1 MQTPALAT
9 TKVAGRALLSVAL
22 LLAAANSARG
32 QATDGHLLGTVL
44 DQTGASIP
52 RSTVTVVN
60 VNTGASWNRRTDEL
74 GAYRFN
80 NLPVGDYTLSA
91 EAEGFAPAML
101 SGIAVALN
109 RTSTVNL
116 TLEVG
121 EVQTEVEVTAA
132 SAQIDTTTSTVG
144 GSFDSRQ
151 ALYSPSSD
159 LALGVL
165 NLSLQGAGVA
175 SSGGTGLGEGPSIG
189 GQRPRNNNFMI
200 EGVDNNHKGVTGRVV
215 DVPNEAVA
223 EFSLLQNQYGAE
235 FGRSTGGQF
244 NTVVRSG
251 SNDVHGSLYEYF
263 ANRTLNALDQSNKRR
278 GITEKPRLDD
288 NRFGATVGGPVIR
301 NRLFYFGT
309 YQRNPVGQASTPGR
323 PFSSPTAEGY
333 AILDRIQGLSSTNRD
348 VLKQYVP
355 PAPAATGTATVLGEE
370 VPIGVLPINVPTYQN
385 NHTWLA
391 SVDYNRKGGDQL
403 RFRTIRN
410 ASDALDPGTA
420 PDLPTF
426 ISKSTGSR
434 QLATLSYFRAFS
446 PRWFNETRMGFS
458 RSASDIPAGDFEFP
472 GLDSFP
478 NITIEQDLDIQ
489 IGPYEVAPQSDAQN
503 TYQLVN
509 NTTFIEGR
517 NTLRFGVDA
526 RRNISSDLFVQRQ
539 RGDYNYSTLERFL
552 LDLSPDI
559 QAERNTGG
567 GIYHGNNTELY
578 WYVSSE
584 TKILR
589 NLTLTLGLRHEY
601 KGVPY
606 GDKQQRLNAL
616 SSVPGVLTFGEPR
629 AQKLNFAP
637 RAGLA
642 YSPGSEGNTVI
653 RAGFGIA
660 YDSYF
665 TNLGQLSKPPQV
677 ENTFRGDPTVDTPNY
692 LANGGIRPDQRPDEL
707 DEAAARSLTSTYI
720 QHQHLPYSVQWNFG
734 IEQVLASDYTVSA
747 RYLGTR
753 GVRLFTQSILPLV
766 ARATPQRSLP
776 TFYERPAQSEL
787 DTLNLTLADID
798 AEPISLPVYSE
809 AGFSPFI
816 FSFPNRGNSIYH
828 GLALEAKRRFSNG
841 LQFVGAYTWSKN
853 IDDSTADLFSTL
865 LSPRRPQDFQDM
877 RAERARSFLDRTHRF
892 TVAWVYEVP
901 WFGNSTR
908 WFRKNL
914 LGNWV
919 LSGMYTAESPQYATV
934 QSGLDSNR
942 NLDGATDRVV
952 VNPRGADR
960 TGSDVTALMNSDGGV
975 VGYLADNPNARY
987 VKAGPGVHPDGG
999 RNTLP
1004 LRGINNFDV
1013 SVSKRF
1019 SVGESKAIEF
1029 RAAFYNALNHPQYTP
1044 GSLNSTRAVASRDTR
1059 NNLIPGHRLFDRPD
1073 QVYDS
1078 HAREIHLVLRFTF

>member
-1 MQTPALAT
+1 MKWHFGAFCTAI
-9 TKVAGRALLSVAL
+9 GILLSAPGT
-22 LLAAANSARG
+22 ARG
-32 QATDGHLLGTVL
+32 QAADGHLVGSVV
-44 DQTGASIP
+44 DQSGASIP
-52 RSTVTVVN
+52 GCTVSVEN
-60 VNTGASWNRRTDEL
+60 VATGVSWSQEADEF

-91 EAEGFAPAML
+91 KSVGFAPKML

-109 RTSTVNL
+109 RTSTANV
-116 TLEVG
+116 TLELG
-121 EVQTEVEVTAA
+121 EVQTTVEVTAA

-189 GQRPRNNNFMI
+189 GQRPRNNNFMV
-200 EGVDNNHKGVTGRVV
+200 EGVDNTDKGVTGRIV

-223 EFSLLQNQYGAE
+223 EFSVLQNQYGAE

-244 NTVVRSG
+244 NTVVKSG
-251 SNDVHGSLYEYF
+251 TNEIHGSLYEYF
-263 ANRTLNALDQSNKRR
+263 ANRALNAMDQSNKRR

-288 NRFGATVGGPVIR
+288 NRFGGTVGGPVVR

-309 YQRNPVGQASTPGR
+309 YERNPVGQASAPGR
-323 PFSSPTAEGY
+323 PFSSPTAEGF
-333 AILDRIQGLSSTNRD
+333 ATLDRIQGLSSTNRQ

-355 PAPAATGTATVLGEE
+355 PAPAATGSTIVLGEE

-385 NHTWLA
+385 NMSWLA
-391 SVDYNRKGGDQL
+391 SADYNRKSGDQL
-403 RFRTIRN
+403 RFRNIRN
-410 ASDALDPGTA
+410 SSDAIDPGTA

-426 ISKSTGSR
+426 TSKSTLSR
-434 QLATLSYFRAFS
+434 NLATLSYFRTLS
-446 PRWFNETRMGFS
+446 SELFNETRLGFS
-458 RSASDIPAGDFEFP
+458 RSFYNLPAGDFEFP

-489 IGPYEVAPQSDAQN
+489 IGPYEVAPQSGAQN

-509 NTTFIEGR
+509 NTTFINGR
-517 NTLRFGVDA
+517 HTLKFGFDA

-567 GIYHGNNTELY
+567 GIYHGNNTEFY

-584 TKILR
+584 TKVRR

-601 KGVPY
+601 KGIPY
-606 GDKQQRLNAL
+606 GDTLQALNAV
-616 SSVPGVLTFGEPR
+616 SSVPGVLTFGAPK
-629 AQKLNFAP
+629 AQKRNFAP

-642 YSPGSEGNTVI
+642 FSPGSDGRTVV
-653 RAGFGIA
+653 RAGFGVA
-660 YDSYF
+660 YDAYF
-665 TNLGQLSKPPQV
+665 TNLGQLQKPPQL

-707 DEAAARSLTSTYI
+707 DEESARALTSTYI
-720 QHQHLPYSVQWNFG
+720 ADQHLPYSLQWNFG
-734 IEQVLASDYTVSA
+734 IERVVARDYTLSA

-766 ARATPQRSLP
+766 ARATPQLSLP
-776 TFYERPAQSEL
+776 TFYQRPAQSEL
-787 DTLNLTLADID
+787 DGLTVTLADID
-798 AEPISLPVYSE
+798 ARPISLPEY
-809 AGFSPFI
+809 ADNGFGPFI
-816 FSFPNRGNSIYH
+816 FAFPNRGNSIYH
-828 GLALEAKRRFSNG
+828 GLATEARRRFSNG

-877 RAERARSFLDRTHRF
+877 RAERARSFLDRTHRL
-892 TVAWVYEVP
+892 TMAWVYEVP
-901 WFGNSTR
+901 FYRNSSG
-908 WFRKNL
+908 WLRKNL

-919 LSGMYTAESPQYATV
+919 VSGMFTAESPQYATV

-952 VNPRGADR
+952 VNPGGADR
-960 TGSDVTALMNSDGGV
+960 TGSDVTELTNSAGEV
-975 VGYLADNPNARY
+975 VGYLADNPSARY
-987 VKAGPGVHPDGG
+987 VKAGPGVHPNGG

-1004 LRGINNFDV
+1004 LRGINNFDF

-1019 SVGESKAIEF
+1019 SVGEHKAVEF

-1044 GSLNSTRAVASRDTR
+1044 GSLNSVRAVVSRDTR
-1059 NNLIPGHRLFDRPD
+1059 NNLIPGHPVFDRPD

-1078 HAREIHLVLRFTF
+1078 HAREIRLVLRFTF

>member
-1 MQTPALAT
+1 MRWHFGAFCIAI
-9 TKVAGRALLSVAL
+9 GIM
-22 LLAAANSARG
+22 LAAPGTARG
-32 QATDGHLLGTVL
+32 QAADGHLVGSVV
-44 DQTGASIP
+44 DQSGASIP
-52 RSTVTVVN
+52 GCTVSVEN
-60 VNTGASWNRRTDEL
+60 VATGVSWNQEADEF

-91 EAEGFAPAML
+91 KSVGFAPKML

-109 RTSTVNL
+109 RTSTANV
-116 TLEVG
+116 TLELG
-121 EVQTEVEVTAA
+121 EVQTTVEVTAA

-189 GQRPRNNNFMI
+189 GQRPRNNNFMV
-200 EGVDNNHKGVTGRVV
+200 EGVDNTDKGVTGRIV

-223 EFSLLQNQYGAE
+223 EFSVLQNQYGAE

-244 NTVVRSG
+244 NTVVKSG
-251 SNDVHGSLYEYF
+251 TNEIHGSLYEYF
-263 ANRTLNALDQSNKRR
+263 ANRALNAMDQSNKRR

-288 NRFGATVGGPVIR
+288 NRFGGTVGGPVVR

-309 YQRNPVGQASTPGR
+309 YERNPVGQASAPGR
-323 PFSSPTAEGY
+323 PFSSPTAEGF
-333 AILDRIQGLSSTNRD
+333 ATLDRIQGLSSTNRQ

-355 PAPAATGTATVLGEE
+355 PAPAATGSTIVLGEE

-385 NHTWLA
+385 NMSWLA
-391 SVDYNRKGGDQL
+391 SADYNRKSGDQL
-403 RFRTIRN
+403 RFRNIRN
-410 ASDALDPGTA
+410 SSDAIDPGTA

-426 ISKSTGSR
+426 TSKSTLSR
-434 QLATLSYFRAFS
+434 NLATLSYFRTLS
-446 PRWFNETRMGFS
+446 SELFNETRLGFS
-458 RSASDIPAGDFEFP
+458 RSFYNLPAGDFEFP

-489 IGPYEVAPQSDAQN
+489 IGPYEVAPQSGAQN

-509 NTTFIEGR
+509 NTTFINGR
-517 NTLRFGVDA
+517 HTLKFGFDA

-567 GIYHGNNTELY
+567 GIYHGNNTEFY

-584 TKILR
+584 TKVRR

-601 KGVPY
+601 KGIPY
-606 GDKQQRLNAL
+606 GDTLQALNAV
-616 SSVPGVLTFGEPR
+616 SSVPGVLTFGAPK
-629 AQKLNFAP
+629 AQKRNFAP

-642 YSPGSEGNTVI
+642 FSPGSDGRTVV
-653 RAGFGIA
+653 RAGFGVA
-660 YDSYF
+660 YDAYF
-665 TNLGQLSKPPQV
+665 TNLGQLQKPPQL

-707 DEAAARSLTSTYI
+707 DEESARSLTSTYI
-720 QHQHLPYSVQWNFG
+720 ADQHLPYSLQWNFG
-734 IEQVLASDYTVSA
+734 IERVVARDYTLSA

-766 ARATPQRSLP
+766 ARATPQLSLP
-776 TFYERPAQSEL
+776 TFYQRPAQSEL
-787 DTLNLTLADID
+787 DGLTVTLADID
-798 AEPISLPVYSE
+798 ARPISLPEY
-809 AGFSPFI
+809 ADNGFGPFI
-816 FSFPNRGNSIYH
+816 FAFPNRGNSIYH
-828 GLALEAKRRFSNG
+828 GLATEARRRFSNG

-877 RAERARSFLDRTHRF
+877 RAERARSFLDRTHRL
-892 TVAWVYEVP
+892 TMAWVYEVP
-901 WFGNSTR
+901 FYRNSSG
-908 WFRKNL
+908 WLRKNL

-919 LSGMYTAESPQYATV
+919 VSGMFTAESPQYATV

-952 VNPRGADR
+952 VNPGGADR
-960 TGSDVTALMNSDGGV
+960 TGSDVTELTNGAGEV
-975 VGYLADNPNARY
+975 VGYLADNPSARY
-987 VKAGPGVHPDGG
+987 VKAGPGVHPNGG

-1004 LRGINNFDV
+1004 LRGINNFDF

-1019 SVGESKAIEF
+1019 SVGEHKAVEF

-1044 GSLNSTRAVASRDTR
+1044 GSLNSVRAVVSRDTR
-1059 NNLIPGHRLFDRPD
+1059 NNLIPGHPVFDRPD

-1078 HAREIHLVLRFTF
+1078 HAREIRLVLRFTF